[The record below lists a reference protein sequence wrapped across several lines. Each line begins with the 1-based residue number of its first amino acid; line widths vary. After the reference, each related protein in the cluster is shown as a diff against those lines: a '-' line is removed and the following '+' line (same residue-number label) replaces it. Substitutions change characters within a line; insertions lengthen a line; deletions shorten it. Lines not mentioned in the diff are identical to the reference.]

1 MDDAQAQQTNPLFG
15 IIPKEFFTPLASPNR
30 LVYWDCLCRLFQA
43 MSAQLSFGIE
53 REILVD
59 ELQFYFEQNQAAEF
73 EEDDINGMD
82 SRKKANE
89 MLRLLEKYGWLEV
102 ETDKSYV
109 QRVNFYDY
117 AVKVMKTLLEIS
129 DGRKVEYQG
138 YIYTIY
144 SLVRTNTDHPAVVL
158 QQIRDNTDMLIT
170 GLKNLNSNIKHYI
183 DELTKHK
190 TVAEIMNALFND
202 YITNIVDK
210 AYHRLLTSDNVSKFR
225 PEIIERLEANGH
237 SSRYIAKTSEELAAI
252 REIPVGQAEELVYQT
267 LHEIVEAFR
276 NMDDILAE
284 INRKNTQYQR
294 AAVNRAKF
302 LLAGTEDVRGQMKE
316 ILLYI
321 GEQME
326 QSQLDLNGIYEIEY
340 LDNLVRLFGSSFIDE
355 KSFYSPIEGKKEFH
369 PQELI
374 EAMPD
379 VELRQEKLRKM
390 TEKMQ
395 RILSPERIER
405 FVEEQLGDREKIY
418 ASELPMETMDDF
430 IRLIYVRLYGS
441 RKRMRYW
448 IEKAEGA
455 NKISGEF
462 DFPDF
467 TIIKR

>member
-369 PQELI
+369 PQELT
-374 EAMPD
+374 EVMPD

-441 RKRMRYW
+441 RKKMRYR

-462 DFPDF
+462 HFPDF
-467 TIIKR
+467 AIIKR